1 MEQARNSIKSMT
13 EGSPLR
19 LLIRF
24 ALPLMLGNILQQLY
38 VVVDTAVA
46 GQGLGMTAPASAGV
60 AGLLLAA

>member
-1 MEQARNSIKSMT
+1 MT
-13 EGSPLR
+13 GGSAPAHSLCR
-19 LLIRF
+19 AADAGQHF
-24 ALPLMLGNILQQLY
+24 AQLY

>member
-1 MEQARNSIKSMT
+1 
-13 EGSPLR
+13 
-19 LLIRF
+19 
-24 ALPLMLGNILQQLY
+24 MLGNILQQLY